1 MSRIGGR
8 NVVFAWVVGVV
19 CIAVVGTLAVLTL
32 PLVTTGMGLLGGSG
46 PAAEAT
52 AEGDGP
58 DQCRD
63 LYPEALWGALQYT
76 PGAELTASTDA
87 PATTA
92 GAFVDALAPTVR
104 FTCTW
109 SSDIGS
115 IATTVAEVGTDAGSI
130 AASALPGQGFS
141 CSDDGQRVLCTRA
154 DGDLIETIE
163 AGGGHWVSTFQT
175 AWHPEGYA
183 RRVGNAVFVA
193 E

>member
-8 NVVFAWVVGVV
+8 NVVFAWVVGVI
-19 CIAVVGTLAVLTL
+19 CIAVVGALAVLTL
-32 PLVTTGMGLLGGSG
+32 PLVTTGMGLLGGGSSTQ
-46 PAAEAT
+46 AAEEA
-52 AEGDGP
+52 DGP

-63 LYPEALWGALQYT
+63 LYPEALWAALQYT

-109 SSDIGS
+109 SAEIGS
-115 IATTVAEVGTDAGSI
+115 IATTVGEVGTDAGSI
-130 AASALPGQGFS
+130 AATALPGQGFS
-141 CSDDGQRVLCTRA
+141 CSDDGERVLCTRA
-154 DGDLIETIE
+154 DGDLVETIE
-163 AGGGHWVSTFQT
+163 SGGGHWVSTFQT

-183 RRVGNAVFVA
+183 RRVGDAVFAA